1 MSDTLAGS
9 ILPFFQL
16 ATRLKAV
23 RRQGWLDRG
32 VDDPESVAD
41 HSWSVALLAWL
52 LAAGR
57 PGLDRERVLLLGLV
71 HDLPEAVVGDATP
84 FDHLRDDSGNIAPEH
99 FKDPPEYLAD
109 TRVAKQQREAA
120 GIGEMVAT
128 LPDDLAAGIR
138 SAWRE
143 YDQGRTAEAR
153 FVKQIDKLETVF
165 QALAYRNEQSDLTI
179 ESFIHGAD
187 RDIADPLV
195 RVLFDALLDADETD

>member
-9 ILPFFQL
+9 ILPFLQL
-16 ATRLKAV
+16 ANRLKTV

-41 HSWSVALLAWL
+41 HSWSVALLGWL

-57 PGLDRERVLLLGLV
+57 PGLDRDRVLLLGLV

-84 FDHLRDDSGNIAPEH
+84 FDHLRDESGNIPIEH
-99 FKDPPEYLAD
+99 FTTPPEYLAES
-109 TRVAKQQREAA
+109 RAAKQQRETD
-120 GIGEMVAT
+120 GIRELVAP

-153 FVKQIDKLETVF
+153 FVKQIDKLETVL
-165 QALAYRNEQSDLTI
+165 QALLYQDDQPDLTI
-179 ESFIHGAD
+179 DSFIQGAD
-187 RDIADPLV
+187 RDIRDSLV
-195 RVLFDALLDADETD
+195 RQLFEGLLDNGNDS

>member
-9 ILPFFQL
+9 ILPFIQL
-16 ATRLKAV
+16 ASQLKAV

-41 HSWSVALLAWL
+41 HSWSVALIAWM

-57 PGLDRERVLLLGLV
+57 PGLDRDRVLLLGLV

-84 FDHLRDDSGNIAPEH
+84 FDHLRDDAGNIAPEH
-99 FKDPPEYLAD
+99 FTDSPEYVAGARD
-109 TRVAKQQREAA
+109 AKQQRESA
-120 GIGEMVAT
+120 GIDEMVST
-128 LPDDLAAGIR
+128 LPDDLAASIR

-153 FVKQIDKLETVF
+153 FVKQIDKFETVF
-165 QALAYRNEQSDLTI
+165 QALVYRNDQPDLTI
-179 ESFIHGAD
+179 ESFIRGAD
-187 RDIADPLV
+187 RDIADPMV
-195 RVLFDALLDADETD
+195 RMLFDALLDEDESG